1 MDTKLE
7 SKVTVEATGFFD
19 GETIKTG
26 NTHIGNWWAG
36 DICEEIKFN
45 RAIQESGIAKGEY
58 KITITVERVGDL

>member
-19 GETIKTG
+19 GEMLKTG
-26 NTHIGNWWAG
+26 NCSIGQWHGNNS
-36 DICEEIKFN
+36 CEEINFKE
-45 RAIQESGIAKGEY
+45 AIASSGIPKGEY